1 MLRPLYSPGAPS
13 QALSYISLVNQGF
26 CTRYKQYV
34 RVDFYITTTYYFGM
48 TNDASEKIL
57 AELQALRREVS
68 FLVPTESLAD
78 YENAEE
84 ISDAYDEARTEF
96 NLD

>member
-1 MLRPLYSPGAPS
+1 
-13 QALSYISLVNQGF
+13 
-26 CTRYKQYV
+26 
-34 RVDFYITTTYYFGM
+34 M

>member
-1 MLRPLYSPGAPS
+1 MSNEDT
-13 QALSYISLVNQGF
+13 Q
-26 CTRYKQYV
+26 
-34 RVDFYITTTYYFGM
+34 
-48 TNDASEKIL
+48 KIL
-57 AELQALRREVS
+57 EEVQALRREVS
-68 FLVPTESLAD
+68 FLMPTESLTD